1 MTPRTLRLFGGIL
14 GDLGDLAVGP
24 HLLSIIIV
32 NWNTRDLL
40 RACLR
45 SLEEACADVAHEV
58 IVVDNASTDGS
69 AAMVAAE
76 FPQVRLVANAENV
89 GYAKGN
95 NQGIEL
101 ARGEWLWLLN
111 PDTEVLPN
119 TAETLLRF
127 MQEHPD
133 CGALGCKLLNPPSET
148 TDRRPLTAHQYSCR
162 TFPTPD
168 VIIMEALGLSR
179 LFPRHR
185 WFGKYRMTWWDYDDV
200 REVDQPMA
208 SSLLI
213 RREVIEQV
221 GGMDEAFPIFFN
233 DVDLCYRIKQAG
245 WKICFTPDAQVTHHG
260 GASTRQAKR
269 QMIRESHQSLLRFYE
284 KHYRGKISPL
294 VYALVKLI
302 VIVAGRWR
310 EMTARY

>member
-1 MTPRTLRLFGGIL
+1 M
-14 GDLGDLAVGP
+14 
-24 HLLSIIIV
+24 LSIIIV
-32 NWNTRDLL
+32 NWNTCDLL

-45 SLEEACADVAHEV
+45 SLRAACAAVAHEV

-76 FPQVRLVANAENV
+76 FPEVRLIVNAENV
-89 GYAKGN
+89 GYARGN
-95 NQGIEL
+95 NQGLER
-101 ARGEWLWLLN
+101 AQGEWLWLLN

-119 TAETLLRF
+119 TVGTLLRF
-127 MQEHPD
+127 MQAHPD
-133 CGALGCKLLNPPSET
+133 CGALGCKLLNPPLET
-148 TDRRPLTAHQYSCR
+148 PGYSPLATDHRARTAHQHSCR

-168 VIIMEALGLSR
+168 VIIIEALGLSR

-185 WFGKYRMTWWDYDDV
+185 WFGKYRMTWWDYNDV
-200 REVDQPMA
+200 REVEQPMA
-208 SSLLI
+208 SSLLL
-213 RREVIEQV
+213 RREVVEQV

-245 WKICFTPDAQVTHHG
+245 WKIYFTPDAQVIHHG
-260 GASTRQAKR
+260 GASTRQVKP

-294 VYALVKLI
+294 LYGLVKLL
-302 VIVAGRWR
+302 VIVTGRLR
-310 EMTARY
+310 EMTAKL

>member
-1 MTPRTLRLFGGIL
+1 M
-14 GDLGDLAVGP
+14 
-24 HLLSIIIV
+24 LSIIIV

-45 SLEEACADVAHEV
+45 SLGETCADAPHEV
-58 IVVDNASTDGS
+58 IVVDNASSDGS
-69 AAMVAAE
+69 AAMVAEE
-76 FPQVRLVANAENV
+76 FPQARLVANAENV
-89 GYAKGN
+89 GYAEGN

-101 ARGEWLWLLN
+101 AEGEFLWLLN
-111 PDTEVLPN
+111 PDTEILPN
-119 TAETLLRF
+119 AAERLLRF
-127 MQEHPD
+127 MQEHTD
-133 CGALGCKLLNPPSET
+133 CGALGCKLLNTPTLQHSNTPT
-148 TDRRPLTAHQYSCR
+148 LQRSCR

-185 WFGKYRMTWWDYDDV
+185 LFGKYRMTWWDYDDV

-213 RREVIEQV
+213 RREVVEQV

-245 WKICFTPDAQVTHHG
+245 WKIYFTPDAQVIHHG
-260 GASTRQAKR
+260 GASTRQVKP

-302 VIVAGRWR
+302 VVITGRLR
-310 EMTARY
+310 EITARRSNGVVE

>member
-1 MTPRTLRLFGGIL
+1 M
-14 GDLGDLAVGP
+14 
-24 HLLSIIIV
+24 LSIIIV

-45 SLEEACADVAHEV
+45 SLRATCADVPHEV
-58 IVVDNASTDGS
+58 IVVDNASSDGS
-69 AAMVAAE
+69 AAMVAEE
-76 FPQVRLVANAENV
+76 FPQVRLIANAENV

-95 NQGIEL
+95 NQGLEI
-101 ARGEWLWLLN
+101 ARGESLWLLN
-111 PDTEVLPN
+111 PDTEILPN
-119 TAETLLRF
+119 AAERLLKF
-127 MQEHPD
+127 MQEHAD
-133 CGALGCKLLNPPSET
+133 CGALGCKLLNPPTLQHSNT
-148 TDRRPLTAHQYSCR
+148 PTLQHSCR

-168 VIIMEALGLSR
+168 VIILEALGLSR

-185 WFGKYRMTWWDYDDV
+185 WFGKYRMTWWGYDEV

-208 SSLLI
+208 ASLLI

-245 WKICFTPDAQVTHHG
+245 WKIYFTPDAQVIHHG
-260 GASTRQAKR
+260 GASTRQVKP
-269 QMIRESHQSLLRFYE
+269 QMIGESHQSLLRFYE

-302 VIVAGRWR
+302 VLLTGRLR
-310 EMTARY
+310 EMTARGSNGMLE

>member
-1 MTPRTLRLFGGIL
+1 M
-14 GDLGDLAVGP
+14 
-24 HLLSIIIV
+24 LSIIIV

-45 SLEEACADVAHEV
+45 SVRETCADVAHEV
-58 IVVDNASTDGS
+58 IVVDNASADGS
-69 AAMVAAE
+69 AAMVAEE
-76 FPQVRLVANAENV
+76 FPQARLVANAENV

-119 TAETLLRF
+119 AAERLLKF
-127 MQEHPD
+127 MVEHKD
-133 CGALGCKLLNPPSET
+133 CGALGCKLLNPPTLPHSHPPT
-148 TDRRPLTAHQYSCR
+148 LQYSCR

-168 VIIMEALGLSR
+168 VILIEALGLSR

-185 WFGKYRMTWWDYDDV
+185 WFGKYRMTWWDYDEV

-245 WKICFTPDAQVTHHG
+245 WKIYFTPDAQVIHHG
-260 GASTRQAKR
+260 GASTRQVKP

-294 VYALVKLI
+294 VYALVKWT
-302 VIVAGRWR
+302 VIVTGWFR
-310 EMTARY
+310 ERLSSTKNTKGHEEKP